1 MYGAEP
7 ALQMGQ
13 IAPASCRVFM
23 QVSVMICQELPVTR
37 LNTEHR
43 FRSVMLNLETLSF
56 MLKKDMYIMY
66 PCILVTDRLY
76 RLIAQKPVLS
86 PAILVRIPYGQQK
99 YYNYK
104 AAENLLPFSKT
115 GVQICQ
121 ILKSICR

>member
-7 ALQMGQ
+7 ALQMGRT
-13 IAPASCRVFM
+13 APALYRAFM
-23 QVSVMICQELPVTR
+23 QVSVMICQELPATR
-37 LNTEHR
+37 LNTEPR
-43 FRSVMLNLETLSF
+43 FRSAKLNLETLSF

-76 RLIAQKPVLS
+76 RLIVQKPVLS
-86 PAILVRIPYGQQK
+86 PAILVQIPFGQQK

-104 AAENLLPFSKT
+104 AAEILLPFSKE